1 MNLRTRAWIATLSAT
16 ASSFALISAAQAQQ
30 TSPTGEDANVL
41 TEIVV
46 TAQRR
51 AESLQDV
58 PMSVDVATGEQ
69 IERLNIF
76 DAKDVQQLSPGLQL
90 QNNDGRSNTATLR
103 GISFNPDQGTSPAV
117 DLYLNEAPVDAQ
129 TAFTAIY
136 DIEQIEVLRG
146 PQGALRGRT
155 SPAGA
160 ITFRTRRANLDEFE
174 GYVQGTYSDAA
185 AWNVQGGVSIPIV
198 PGKFAM
204 RVAALTDGN
213 RGNQVY
219 NIPQGEYSRSR
230 TESAR
235 VSFQFEPSD
244 ALTANLTYQYL
255 NAKNRL
261 FPQVFGP
268 GAVPTSPLFGPGPA
282 SGPPLTVEDYASVQ
296 EGPAQFDNES
306 QFLNFNVDWDLGPA
320 TLTLLASHQDTLL
333 IQARDQDPNNSIPGY
348 FAAQRNRIPYNV
360 DIAEVRLASNNDGF
374 WNWSLSTFASKQTGM
389 TQVRQDASQFF
400 TNAPYSFGLY
410 FPISAAID
418 IPVDSKTL
426 AFAASSSFQF
436 TDQLRFEAG
445 IRYTKIENV
454 QAGTVT
460 STSPGVPGLGIPAF
474 TVTQELIPARLA
486 RTEEDPITGG
496 ATLTYEYDPDTTAY
510 LAYGRSFR
518 AGTAGVATPLFISD
532 SLIKTDS
539 ETSDAFEL
547 GLKKN
552 LFDRRLSVN
561 FAAFYQKFDGY
572 ISRVGGVFYDNG
584 PRVNGVAVGGPP
596 DGIVD
601 GSFDFNW
608 NGDATVKGIE
618 LTVAGRPIENWDFSV
633 AASYVKAR
641 YDNAQSPCNDFNGD
655 GVPDVSGTPVIT
667 GGGNVSYCP
676 RTDRIS
682 EIPDFNMTANT
693 EIRFPV
699 GDLVPFVRALFTY
712 RPSLNSTLAQYK
724 YDSRELLNLY
734 VGVKDSEERWE
745 VNVFAKNVFDQQV
758 ITNIGGVGQ
767 TSTSTPGVVYN
778 SGYRGINTTQPREF
792 GVTAKYNF

>member
-235 VSFQFEPSD
+235 
-244 ALTANLTYQYL
+244 L
-255 NAKNRL
+255 
-261 FPQVFGP
+261 
-268 GAVPTSPLFGPGPA
+268 TSP
-282 SGPPLTVEDYASVQ
+282 
-296 EGPAQFDNES
+296 
-306 QFLNFNVDWDLGPA
+306 
-320 TLTLLASHQDTLL
+320 
-333 IQARDQDPNNSIPGY
+333 I
-348 FAAQRNRIPYNV
+348 
-360 DIAEVRLASNNDGF
+360 
-374 WNWSLSTFASKQTGM
+374 
-389 TQVRQDASQFF
+389 
-400 TNAPYSFGLY
+400 
-410 FPISAAID
+410 
-418 IPVDSKTL
+418 
-426 AFAASSSFQF
+426 
-436 TDQLRFEAG
+436 
-445 IRYTKIENV
+445 
-454 QAGTVT
+454 
-460 STSPGVPGLGIPAF
+460 
-474 TVTQELIPARLA
+474 
-486 RTEEDPITGG
+486 
-496 ATLTYEYDPDTTAY
+496 
-510 LAYGRSFR
+510 
-518 AGTAGVATPLFISD
+518 
-532 SLIKTDS
+532 
-539 ETSDAFEL
+539 
-547 GLKKN
+547 
-552 LFDRRLSVN
+552 
-561 FAAFYQKFDGY
+561 
-572 ISRVGGVFYDNG
+572 
-584 PRVNGVAVGGPP
+584 
-596 DGIVD
+596 
-601 GSFDFNW
+601 
-608 NGDATVKGIE
+608 
-618 LTVAGRPIENWDFSV
+618 
-633 AASYVKAR
+633 
-641 YDNAQSPCNDFNGD
+641 
-655 GVPDVSGTPVIT
+655 
-667 GGGNVSYCP
+667 
-676 RTDRIS
+676 
-682 EIPDFNMTANT
+682 
-693 EIRFPV
+693 
-699 GDLVPFVRALFTY
+699 
-712 RPSLNSTLAQYK
+712 
-724 YDSRELLNLY
+724 
-734 VGVKDSEERWE
+734 
-745 VNVFAKNVFDQQV
+745 
-758 ITNIGGVGQ
+758 NI
-767 TSTSTPGVVYN
+767 
-778 SGYRGINTTQPREF
+778 
-792 GVTAKYNF
+792 

>member
-16 ASSFALISAAQAQQ
+16 ASSFALISAAAAQQ
-30 TSPTGEDANVL
+30 ASPTGEDANVL

-219 NIPQGEYSRSR
+219 NIPQGQYSRSR

-244 ALTANLTYQYL
+244 NITANLTYQYL
-255 NAKNRL
+255 DAKNRQ
-261 FPQVFGP
+261 FAQVFGP
-268 GAVPTSPLFGPGPA
+268 GAVPTSPLFGPAPP

-306 QFLNFNVDWDLGPA
+306 QFINFNLDWDLGPA
-320 TLTLLASHQDTLL
+320 TLTLIASHQDTLL
-333 IQARDQDPNNSIPGY
+333 IQSRDQDPNNAIPGY
-348 FAAQRNRIPYNV
+348 SPKSDWRRTT
-360 DIAEVRLASNNDGF
+360 RASGTG
-374 WNWSLSTFASKQTGM
+374 LS
-389 TQVRQDASQFF
+389 
-400 TNAPYSFGLY
+400 
-410 FPISAAID
+410 
-418 IPVDSKTL
+418 
-426 AFAASSSFQF
+426 AASSAS
-436 TDQLRFEAG
+436 R
-445 IRYTKIENV
+445 
-454 QAGTVT
+454 
-460 STSPGVPGLGIPAF
+460 
-474 TVTQELIPARLA
+474 
-486 RTEEDPITGG
+486 
-496 ATLTYEYDPDTTAY
+496 
-510 LAYGRSFR
+510 R
-518 AGTAGVATPLFISD
+518 A
-532 SLIKTDS
+532 
-539 ETSDAFEL
+539 
-547 GLKKN
+547 
-552 LFDRRLSVN
+552 
-561 FAAFYQKFDGY
+561 
-572 ISRVGGVFYDNG
+572 
-584 PRVNGVAVGGPP
+584 
-596 DGIVD
+596 
-601 GSFDFNW
+601 
-608 NGDATVKGIE
+608 
-618 LTVAGRPIENWDFSV
+618 
-633 AASYVKAR
+633 
-641 YDNAQSPCNDFNGD
+641 
-655 GVPDVSGTPVIT
+655 
-667 GGGNVSYCP
+667 
-676 RTDRIS
+676 
-682 EIPDFNMTANT
+682 
-693 EIRFPV
+693 
-699 GDLVPFVRALFTY
+699 
-712 RPSLNSTLAQYK
+712 
-724 YDSRELLNLY
+724 
-734 VGVKDSEERWE
+734 
-745 VNVFAKNVFDQQV
+745 
-758 ITNIGGVGQ
+758 
-767 TSTSTPGVVYN
+767 
-778 SGYRGINTTQPREF
+778 
-792 GVTAKYNF
+792 